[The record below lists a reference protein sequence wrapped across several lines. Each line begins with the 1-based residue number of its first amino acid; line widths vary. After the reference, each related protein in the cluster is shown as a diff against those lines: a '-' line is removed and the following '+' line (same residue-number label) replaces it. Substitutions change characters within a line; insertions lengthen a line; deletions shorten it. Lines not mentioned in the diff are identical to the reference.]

1 MSRISLIHQAGAL
14 LSYFPD
20 SELTRKGE
28 DELIWVGMIT
38 PTPLSGTYKV
48 KLQYKRGAFIHVF
61 VLEPKLKLPD
71 GATTLPHVYSTPRQQ
86 LCLYYPK
93 DNEWHTGMFYV
104 KSLIPWTSEWLF
116 HYEIW
121 VGTGEWKGG
130 GIDHE
135 QQPAGEGIDINN
147 NDNLN
152 ND

>member
-1 MSRISLIHQAGAL
+1 MSRISLIYQAGAL
-14 LSYFPD
+14 RSYFPD
-20 SELTRKGE
+20 SEIIRKGE

-48 KLQYKRGAFIHVF
+48 KLHYKRGVFINVF
-61 VLEPKLKLPD
+61 VLEPKLKMVD

-93 DNEWHTGMFYV
+93 NNEWHTGMFYV
-104 KSLIPWTSEWLF
+104 KSIIPWASEWLY

-121 VGTGEWKGG
+121 VGTGKWTGG

-135 QQPAGEGIDINN
+135 QQPAGEDIDINK
-147 NDNLN
+147 NDNLK